1 MSPSTRLSYGQA
13 LGKGTTLSSGRVL
26 VVDDD
31 PPIRRV
37 LQTTLTSA
45 GYIVINAMTGEEAL
59 EKLQE
64 GLTVDAI
71 LLDLKM
77 PGMGGLEACRRV
89 REMADTPILVISILR
104 EPEDRMQAVAAGA
117 DDYLAKP
124 FGIYDLLSRIHTLRK
139 AAALESV
146 VRA

>member
-1 MSPSTRLSYGQA
+1 MPPSTPLPYGQPLEKRA
-13 LGKGTTLSSGRVL
+13 PLSPGRVL

-45 GYIVINAMTGEEAL
+45 GYMVSNAMTGEEAL
-59 EKLQE
+59 EKLQK
-64 GLTVDAI
+64 GLAVDAI

-77 PGMGGLEACRRV
+77 PGMGGLEACRRI
-89 REMADTPILVISILR
+89 REISDTPILIISIVR
-104 EPEDRMQAVAAGA
+104 EPEDRTQALAAGA

-124 FGIYDLLSRIHTLRK
+124 FGIYELLSRIHTLRK
-139 AAALESV
+139 MAAVESV
-146 VRA
+146 SRV

>member
-1 MSPSTRLSYGQA
+1 MAPLIQFSDGRP
-13 LGKGTTLSSGRVL
+13 LGKAITQGIGKVM

-45 GYIVINAMTGEEAL
+45 GYSVVNAMTGEEAI
-59 EKLQE
+59 EKLQSE
-64 GLTVDAI
+64 GAVDVI

-77 PGMGGLEACRRV
+77 PGMGGIEACRRI
-89 REMADTPILVISILR
+89 REICDTPILVISIVR
-104 EPEDRMQAVAAGA
+104 ESEDRMQALASGA

-124 FGIYDLLSRIHTLRK
+124 FGIYELLARIHTLRK
-139 AAALESV
+139 AATVESV
-146 VRA
+146 TRV

>member
-1 MSPSTRLSYGQA
+1 MSPSTSFSYDQP
-13 LGKGTTLSSGRVL
+13 LGKGMTLSPGRVL

-45 GYIVINAMTGEEAL
+45 GYMVFNAMTGEEAL
-59 EKLQE
+59 EKIQE

-77 PGMGGLEACRRV
+77 PGMGGLEACRRI
-89 REMADTPILVISILR
+89 REITDTPILVISILR
-104 EPEDRMQAVAAGA
+104 EPGDRMQALAVGA

-124 FGIYDLLSRIHTLRK
+124 FGIYELLSRIHTLRK
-139 AAALESV
+139 AAALESAV
-146 VRA
+146 HV

>member
-1 MSPSTRLSYGQA
+1 MSPSTLFSCDQP
-13 LGKGTTLSSGRVL
+13 LGKGTTLSPGKVL

-45 GYIVINAMTGEEAL
+45 GYMVINAMTGEEAL

-77 PGMGGLEACRRV
+77 PGMGGLEACRRI
-89 REMADTPILVISILR
+89 REIADTPILVISILR
-104 EPEDRMQAVAAGA
+104 EPGDRMQALAAGA

-124 FGIYDLLSRIHTLRK
+124 FGIYELLSRIHTLRK
-139 AAALESV
+139 AAALESATRV
-146 VRA
+146 

>member
-1 MSPSTRLSYGQA
+1 MSPLTPFSYDQL
-13 LGKGTTLSSGRVL
+13 LGKGTTLSPGRVL

-37 LQTTLTSA
+37 LKTTLTSA
-45 GYIVINAMTGEEAL
+45 GYMVIDAMTGEEAL
-59 EKLQE
+59 EKLQV

-77 PGMGGLEACRRV
+77 PGMGGLEACRRI
-89 REMADTPILVISILR
+89 REIADTPILVISILR
-104 EPEDRMQAVAAGA
+104 EPEDRMQALAAGA

-124 FGIYDLLSRIHTLRK
+124 FGIYELLARIRTLRK
-139 AAALESV
+139 AVALESV
-146 VRA
+146 VRV

>member
-1 MSPSTRLSYGQA
+1 MSPSTPFSCDKP
-13 LGKGTTLSSGRVL
+13 LGKGMNLSDGKVL

-45 GYIVINAMTGEEAL
+45 GYSVIDAMTGEEAL
-59 EKLQE
+59 EKLEE

-77 PGMGGLEACRRV
+77 PGMGGLEACRRI
-89 REMADTPILVISILR
+89 REVSDTPILVISILR
-104 EPEDRMQAVAAGA
+104 DPENRMQALAAGG

-124 FGIYDLLSRIHTLRK
+124 FGIYELLSRIHTLR
-139 AAALESV
+139 
-146 VRA
+146 